1 MTEKNA
7 ELPQTSV
14 AIAGLSDAL
23 ARLNSAIGS
32 KKDELARKEK
42 RYGAE
47 LKDSEARLELLKDPE
62 TMSVLKAYLEE
73 TMAPGT
79 QVQLWQVATNRSRSR
94 RPCLYRGKLSELS
107 GDTFRLLFGSEELCI
122 QIEY

>member
-7 ELPQTSV
+7 ELPQTSA
-14 AIAGLSDAL
+14 AIAVLSDAL

-47 LKDSEARLELLKDPE
+47 LKDSEARLELLKASSRKIIDNIN
-62 TMSVLKAYLEE
+62 TVMTRLDKVLEND
-73 TMAPGT
+73 GT
-79 QVQLWQVATNRSRSR
+79 SN
-94 RPCLYRGKLSELS
+94 
-107 GDTFRLLFGSEELCI
+107 DNN
-122 QIEY
+122 

>member
-7 ELPQTSV
+7 ELPQKSA

-47 LKDSEARLELLKDPE
+47 LKDSEARLELLKASSRKIIDNIN
-62 TMSVLKAYLEE
+62 TVMTRLDKVLEND
-73 TMAPGT
+73 GT
-79 QVQLWQVATNRSRSR
+79 SN
-94 RPCLYRGKLSELS
+94 
-107 GDTFRLLFGSEELCI
+107 DNN
-122 QIEY
+122 